1 MTAVGTAHEFRLPD
15 VGEGLEEAEIVTW
28 HVRVGDE
35 VAVNQVIVEIETAK
49 SLVELPSPHAGVVL
63 DLFVAE
69 GDTVAVGTP
78 IIRVGKPGTA
88 AETVASPA
96 DPVPANEEREERT
109 AILVGAGPRTGDGP
123 RRGRTTA
130 RRYGRPVAERP
141 APSHPT
147 TPTPAPASPAAPSRP
162 RATPP
167 VRKFARDL
175 GVELTGL
182 IGSGPAGSITR
193 ADVSAA
199 VGAGSEVVEPPE
211 PLQGARETRVPIRGV
226 RKSTAAAMV
235 ESAFTAPH
243 VTEFVTIDV
252 TASMAL
258 LDRLRARREYAG
270 LRLSPMTLL
279 ARAMCLAARRTPEIN
294 SSWDGTAGEIVL
306 QHHVG
311 LGIASATG
319 RGLLVPVVP
328 DADRLDLP
336 GLAAG
341 IAAVVDAA
349 RAGRTTPAQLAG
361 GTMTI
366 TNIGVFGIDTGTP
379 ILPPGQSA
387 IVCLG
392 AVSERPWVVDH
403 QLAVRQ
409 VTTLGLSFDHR
420 LVDGAQGSQFL
431 ADVAALLADPGQA
444 LAWV

>member
-1 MTAVGTAHEFRLPD
+1 MTAVRTAAEFRLPD

-28 HVRVGDE
+28 HVRTGDS
-35 VAVNQVIVEIETAK
+35 VTVNQVIVEIETAK
-49 SLVELPSPHAGVVL
+49 SLVELPSPFTGVVL
-63 DLFVAE
+63 DLLVAE
-69 GDTVAVGTP
+69 GATVAVGTP
-78 IIRVGKPGTA
+78 IIRIGEPGGL
-88 AETVASPA
+88 PA
-96 DPVPANEEREERT
+96 PEVPASSTGTVSDERT
-109 AILVGAGPRTGDGP
+109 AILVGAGPRTGSGP
-123 RRGRTTA
+123 RRGRVSA
-130 RRYGRPVAERP
+130 RRYGRGEAERP
-141 APSHPT
+141 R
-147 TPTPAPASPAAPSRP
+147 PAAPTSSPPPASSRP

-167 VRKFARDL
+167 VRKLARDL
-175 GVELTGL
+175 GVDLAGL
-182 IGSGPAGSITR
+182 AGSGPGGSITR

-199 VGAGSEVVEPPE
+199 VGAGLRNDGGPATVRAVEPS
-211 PLQGARETRVPIRGV
+211 QGARETRVPIRGV
-226 RKSTAAAMV
+226 RRSTAAAMV

-243 VTEFVTIDV
+243 VTEFVTVDV
-252 TASMAL
+252 TATMNL
-258 LDRLRARREYAG
+258 LERLRARREYRG

-294 SSWDGTAGEIVL
+294 SSWDAEHDEIVFR
-306 QHHVG
+306 HHVG
-311 LGIASATG
+311 LGIASATD

-336 GLAAG
+336 ALAAA
-341 IAAVVDAA
+341 IAEVVDAA
-349 RAGRTTPAQLAG
+349 RSAAVTPAQLAG

-403 QLAVRQ
+403 ALAVRQ

-431 ADVAALLADPGQA
+431 ADVAALLHDPGQA